1 MKLSFFFA
9 NRYLFSKK
17 STQAINIISI
27 ISVVGVCVGAAA
39 LFIILSVFNGFEELN
54 LLYYQKLSPDL
65 KVMKVD
71 DSHFHLN
78 EIQTVSNE
86 LDTNKFI
93 GVGVLE
99 DQALLKY
106 GSSPYYTIVKGVSP
120 SFLKIKELD
129 SVLIAGGFF
138 FKDSLADYAVIG
150 NGITIEIGIDIKQTI
165 QHIDIFAPKS
175 NISTNTLDPSS
186 AIHQKVFYPSGI
198 FSVQQNLDERYI
210 FTSLPFAQDLFEK
223 SDSVNGYEI
232 YGCTEKEMLLI
243 QKEWKEK
250 LPKGFVIKNRYELNE
265 TLYKV
270 LNTERWAVY
279 LILTLIL
286 IVAIC
291 NIIGAVTMLIIDKK
305 KDIALLRAMGMD
317 NNTIRRIY
325 FIQSLLISFIGV
337 IIGLFLGSIFVFL
350 QKKYGLISIG
360 GSEEFMI
367 QKYPVKFIFSDLFL
381 VFFTVM
387 IISVITGWL
396 TSAQS
401 KNASESIKDSIS

>member
-71 DSHFHLN
+71 ESHFHLN

-150 NGITIEIGIDIKQTI
+150 NGITIELGIDIKQTI

-401 KNASESIKDSIS
+401 KNASESIKDGIS

>member
-86 LDTNKFI
+86 LDINKYI

-150 NGITIEIGIDIKQTI
+150 NGITIELGIDIKQTI
-165 QHIDIFAPKS
+165 QHIDIFAPKA

-210 FTSLPFAQDLFEK
+210 FTSLPFAQDLYEK
-223 SDSVNGYEI
+223 SDSVNGFEI

-243 QKEWKEK
+243 QNEWKEK
-250 LPKGFVIKNRYELNE
+250 LPKNFVIKNRYELNE

-305 KDIALLRAMGMD
+305 KDIALLCAMGMD

>member
-71 DSHFHLN
+71 ESHFHLN
-78 EIQTVSNE
+78 EIQTVCNE
-86 LDTNKFI
+86 LDTNKYI

-150 NGITIEIGIDIKQTI
+150 NGITIELGIDIKQTI

>member
-71 DSHFHLN
+71 ESHFHLN

-150 NGITIEIGIDIKQTI
+150 NGITIELGIDIKQTI

-210 FTSLPFAQDLFEK
+210 FTSLSFAQDLFEK

>member
-86 LDTNKFI
+86 LDTNKYI

-150 NGITIEIGIDIKQTI
+150 NGITIELGIDIKQTI
-165 QHIDIFAPKS
+165 QHIDIFAPKA

-210 FTSLPFAQDLFEK
+210 FTSLPFAQDLYEK
-223 SDSVNGYEI
+223 SDSVNGFEI

-243 QKEWKEK
+243 QNEWKEK
-250 LPKGFVIKNRYELNE
+250 LPKNFVIKNRYELNE

-305 KDIALLRAMGMD
+305 KDIALLCAMGMD

>member
-65 KVMKVD
+65 KVIKVD
-71 DSHFHLN
+71 ESHFHLN

-150 NGITIEIGIDIKQTI
+150 NGITIELGIDIKQTI

-401 KNASESIKDSIS
+401 KNASESIKDGIS

>member
-78 EIQTVSNE
+78 EIQTVTNA
-86 LDTNKFI
+86 LDTNKYI

-120 SFLKIKELD
+120 AFLKIKELD
-129 SVLIAGGFF
+129 SVLIAGDFF

-150 NGITIEIGIDIKQTI
+150 NGITLELGIDIKQTI

-223 SDSVNGYEI
+223 SDSVNGFEI
-232 YGCTEKEMLLI
+232 YGCTEKQMLLI

-250 LPKGFVIKNRYELNE
+250 LPNNFVIKNRYELNE

-337 IIGLFLGSIFVFL
+337 IIGLIIGSVFVFL

>member
-71 DSHFHLN
+71 ESHFHLN

-93 GVGVLE
+93 CVGVLE

-150 NGITIEIGIDIKQTI
+150 NGITIELGIDIKQTI

>member
-71 DSHFHLN
+71 ESHFHLN

-150 NGITIEIGIDIKQTI
+150 NGITIELGIDIKQTI